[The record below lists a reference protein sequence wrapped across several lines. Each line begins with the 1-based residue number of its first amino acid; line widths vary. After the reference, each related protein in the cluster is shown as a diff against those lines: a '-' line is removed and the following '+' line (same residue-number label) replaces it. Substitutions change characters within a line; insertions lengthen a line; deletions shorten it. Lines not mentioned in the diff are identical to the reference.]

1 MAWKFAEEIIGE
13 ATIAQRRILQ
23 QLLRGGCPHDWK
35 RLIRPMRLDEIIR
48 QGLGDAL
55 AADRLVGCWTQG
67 LPPFSSVL
75 DMEKKQKKWAEEA
88 ERHIA
93 LTRRGNPIDGK
104 VHARIMFGCESGED
118 HDWLQERV
126 AVALSV
132 VADAGIIVVPVVD
145 GLMAGFVDSPCRR
158 AEILVWGG

>member
-1 MAWKFAEEIIGE
+1 MVWRFADEIIGE
-13 ATIAQRRILQ
+13 STVAQRRILR

-35 RLIRPMRLDEIIR
+35 ARIRPMRLDEIIR

-55 AADRLVGCWTQG
+55 AADRLVGCWAHG

-75 DMEKKQKKWAEEA
+75 DMEKKRRQWAEEA

-93 LTRRGNPIDGK
+93 LTRRGDPIDGR
-104 VHARIMFGCESGED
+104 VYARIMFGCASGED

-132 VADAGIIVVPVVD
+132 IADAGIIVVPVVD
-145 GLMAGFVDSPCRR
+145 GLMAGCVDSPCRR
-158 AEILVWGG
+158 TEILVWGG